1 MVVRLKEWIIP
12 YTAWDWIDISDNH
25 VISVLLREAN
35 NLIHINEDREM
46 YVDLQLDDG
55 IEPTDDFPV
64 WVTTWRILAEDWR
77 PQNWIIL
84 NWKTTSGDYV
94 RLIYAA
100 DWKLYYDPWTWVWN
114 EIWWWG
120 WWTCDCNVKL
130 FTLSGAT
137 DLTTAQAI
145 LDWQKAW
152 KDAIISYNNEIYMFK
167 AYKVVSQT
175 PAVWLSYNHIVRDW
189 LSDWYSETYA
199 SAIEVNYNT
208 SNNTVSSISFAT
220 YKTTP
225 SAISP
230 DTYYSSPFMPTQPY
244 QPASKAYVDQMVSWV
259 YIYKGSVATYSD
271 LANIQNPEVWDVY
284 NVVDSGMNYAWT
296 WTAWDALWWT
306 INYTAWDWIWINNW
320 VISNTKPGATVSPT
334 APSNPSEWDLWY
346 DTTNDVL
353 KSYDGS
359 SWNECGGGDWSN
371 VKAFPL
377 SWTSGSTAIAEAQAA
392 YDWYVAGKEPIMI
405 YNGQA
410 YLLVG
415 RTSNRLRFV
424 SPKLNDS
431 NSWST
436 NVTSLSGFYVNASSW
451 TVTGIS
457 TQNSFGWSY
466 LSTNYDYPIV
476 YTPLYAGSPTTKQ
489 YVDDKDTYVGSS
501 APSTPYEWQL
511 WYDTTN
517 DVVKAYDWSQWNT
530 IWSWGGWGWGDVY
543 YADFNWVT
551 ASWSTVT
558 MDMST
563 QITPSVNFTVNAPS
577 TIKEWQT
584 YILRVTNGATAYTMT
599 LGTDITNPN
608 SVSTTL
614 TANKTDQFVF
624 LGVGWKLEL
633 QDWWSGATYGTA
645 TSTTEWV
652 IKLGS
657 DTVQTVA
664 ANSPSSTASRTYPV
678 QLNSSWQA
686 VVNVPWTD
694 SWGWWGGWSYTAWD
708 WINISA
714 QDVISNTMYPTNASQ
729 WQTWDILMKSANGTE
744 WLTTDWIYSNV
755 KCWDISSWNSTTQ
768 QAIVDWVEKG
778 TNYGA
783 ILKDSSQDVFV
794 YSFKSTTGSSTTYYF
809 ISLRERAN
817 GSQGPSTGYTTI
829 YNTAQTITTTNGTVT
844 SANYLN
850 TRSHL
855 ANVIEPTGASYAGYF
870 TPTADYHPATKK
882 YVDDAVAWSGSW
894 WIICDPN
901 SPITITKIWAW
912 TESQYQNLSSYDNST
927 AYLTI

>member
-55 IEPTDDFPV
+55 IEPTDEFPV
-64 WVTTWRILAEDWR
+64 GVTTWRILAEDWWD
-77 PQNWIIL
+77 QNWIIL

-94 RLIYAA
+94 RLIYAQ
-100 DWKLYYDPWTWVWN
+100 DWKLYYDPWTGVWN
-114 EIWWWG
+114 ELWAGWG
-120 WWTCDCNVKL
+120 WTCDCNVKL
-130 FTLSGAT
+130 FTLSWPT

-145 LDWQKAW
+145 LDWQKSG

-189 LSDWYSETYA
+189 LSDGYSETYA

-208 SNNTVSSISFAT
+208 STDTVTSISFAT

-225 SAISP
+225 SAIAP
-230 DTYYSSPFMPTQPY
+230 DTYYASPFMPTQPY
-244 QPASKAYVDQMVSWV
+244 HPASKAYVDQMVSWV
-259 YIYKGSVATYSD
+259 YIYQWSVATYAD
-271 LANIQNPEVWDVY
+271 LANIQNPRVWDVY
-284 NVVDSGMNYAWT
+284 NTIDTWMNYART
-296 WTAWDALWWT
+296 WTAWDELGGT
-306 INYTAWDWIWINNW
+306 VNFTAWDWIWINNW
-320 VISNTKPGATVSPT
+320 VISNTKPWATVSST

-353 KSYDGS
+353 KSYNWT
-359 SWNECGGGDWSN
+359 SWVECWEAWN

-377 SWTSGSTAIAEAQAA
+377 SWTSGSAAIAEAQAA
-392 YDWYVAGKEPIMI
+392 YDWYAAGKEPIMI

-410 YLLVG
+410 YLLIG
-415 RTSNRLRFV
+415 RASNRLRFV

-436 NVTSLSGFYVNASSW
+436 NVTALSGFYVNASSW
-451 TVTGIS
+451 TVTSIS
-457 TQNSFGWSY
+457 TQNSFGWNY
-466 LSTNYDYPIV
+466 LSTNYNYPIV
-476 YTPLYAGSPTTKQ
+476 YTPLYAWSPTTKQ
-489 YVDDKDTYVGSS
+489 YVDNGDTYIWSS

-517 DVVKAYDWSQWNT
+517 DVVKAYDGTNWNT
-530 IWSWGGWGWGDVY
+530 IGSWWWGGTGDVV
-543 YADFNWVT
+543 W
-551 ASWSTVT
+551 
-558 MDMST
+558 
-563 QITPSVNFTVNAPS
+563 PSSAVDWHLAVFDGTTGKLIKDWGVIPSAP
-577 TIKEWQT
+577 
-584 YILRVTNGATAYTMT
+584 
-599 LGTDITNPN
+599 
-608 SVSTTL
+608 
-614 TANKTDQFVF
+614 
-624 LGVGWKLEL
+624 
-633 QDWWSGATYGTA
+633 GTA
-645 TSTTEWV
+645 TSSTAWLV
-652 IKLGS
+652 KLGS
-657 DTVQTVA
+657 DTQQSVS
-664 ANSPSSTASRTYPV
+664 ANSPSSTNGRTYPV
-678 QLNSSWQA
+678 QTNSSWQM

-694 SWGWWGGWSYTAWD
+694 SWGWWWGWSYTAWN
-708 WINISA
+708 WIDISA
-714 QDVISNTMYPTNASQ
+714 QDVISNTMYPTNAAQ
-729 WQTWDILMKSANGTE
+729 GQTGDILTKTASGTE
-744 WLTTDWIYSNV
+744 WLTSDWIYSNV
-755 KCWDISSWNSTTQ
+755 KCWDISSWGSTTQ
-768 QAIVDWVEKG
+768 QAIVNWVEKG
-778 TNYGA
+778 TNYWA

-882 YVDDAVAWSGSW
+882 YVDDAISSAGWG
-894 WIICDPN
+894 IICDPN

-912 TESQYQNLSSYDNST
+912 TESQYQNLASYDNST